1 MVECYCPKVKGE
13 LYYYYCGKTKDNV
26 IQQAIDGYLTYD
38 EIVRIGIVERR
49 APKIKERKIT
59 AANMPMRKRS
69 RKKRK
74 RTASA

>member
-1 MVECYCPKVKGE
+1 MKCDE
-13 LYYYYCGKTKDNV
+13 CGKPNAKWRCPECGCYAC
-26 IQQAIDGYLTYD
+26 QSCYEGMEGRCEYC
-38 EIVRIGIVERR
+38 
-49 APKIKERKIT
+49 APPFQEIKERKIT